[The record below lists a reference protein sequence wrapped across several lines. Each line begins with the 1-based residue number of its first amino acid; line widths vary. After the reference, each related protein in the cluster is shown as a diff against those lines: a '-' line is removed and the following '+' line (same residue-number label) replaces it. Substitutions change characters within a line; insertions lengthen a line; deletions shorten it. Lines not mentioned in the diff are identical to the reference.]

1 MRLRAVVI
9 QCSPNIGDNS
19 HANRRP
25 RYPRH
30 HPFWSA
36 TAGEAVKSINYLA
49 VVSDYTG
56 STGHAAQLATFFTAC
71 ATEAQ
76 KYVRVAVTGVTLAPA
91 TSTGAVGST
100 VQLTA
105 TIAAGATG
113 KKVTWSSSDNTV
125 ATVDVRGLVTRLKV
139 GEATITAT
147 SQDDATK
154 TGTSVITVA

>member
-1 MRLRAVVI
+1 MRIEDLVTPGIIPSGQRLRA
-9 QCSPNIGDNS
+9 
-19 HANRRP
+19 
-25 RYPRH
+25 
-30 HPFWSA
+30 
-36 TAGEAVKSINYLA
+36 EAVKAINYLA

-105 TIAAGATG
+105 TIAPAGATG
-113 KKVTWSSSDNTV
+113 KKVTWSSSDSSV
-125 ATVDVRGLVTRLKV
+125 ATVDVRGLVKRLRV
-139 GEATITAT
+139 GTATITAT

>member
-1 MRLRAVVI
+1 MRIEALVTPGTIPSGQRLRA
-9 QCSPNIGDNS
+9 
-19 HANRRP
+19 
-25 RYPRH
+25 
-30 HPFWSA
+30 
-36 TAGEAVKSINYLA
+36 EAVKAINYLA

-71 ATEAQ
+71 AAEAQ
-76 KYVRVAVTGVTLAPA
+76 KYVRVAVTGVALAPA
-91 TSTGAVGST
+91 TSTGSVGST

-105 TIAAGATG
+105 TIAPAGATG

>member
-1 MRLRAVVI
+1 MRIEDLVTPGIIPSGQRLRA
-9 QCSPNIGDNS
+9 
-19 HANRRP
+19 
-25 RYPRH
+25 
-30 HPFWSA
+30 
-36 TAGEAVKSINYLA
+36 EAVKAINYLA

-56 STGHAAQLATFFTAC
+56 STGHAAQLAAFFTAC
-71 ATEAQ
+71 ATEAN

-105 TIAAGATG
+105 TIAPAGATG

-125 ATVDVRGLVTRLKV
+125 ATVDVRGLVKRLKV
-139 GEATITAT
+139 GTATITAT

-154 TGTSVITVA
+154 TGTSAITVS

>member
-1 MRLRAVVI
+1 MRIEDLVTPGIIPSGQRLRA
-9 QCSPNIGDNS
+9 
-19 HANRRP
+19 
-25 RYPRH
+25 
-30 HPFWSA
+30 
-36 TAGEAVKSINYLA
+36 EAVKAINYLA

-71 ATEAQ
+71 AAAAQ
-76 KYVRVAVTGVTLAPA
+76 KYVRVAVTGVTVGPA

-105 TIAAGATG
+105 TIAPAGATG
-113 KKVTWSSSDNTV
+113 KKVTWSSSNDTV
-125 ATVDVRGLVTRLKV
+125 ATVDVRGLVTRRKV
-139 GEATITAT
+139 GTATITAT

>member
-1 MRLRAVVI
+1 MRIEALVTPGIIPSGQRLRA
-9 QCSPNIGDNS
+9 
-19 HANRRP
+19 
-25 RYPRH
+25 
-30 HPFWSA
+30 
-36 TAGEAVKSINYLA
+36 EAVKAINYLA

-71 ATEAQ
+71 AAEAQ
-76 KYVRVAVTGVTLAPA
+76 KYVRVAVTGVTVGPA
-91 TSTGAVGST
+91 TSSGAVGST

-105 TIAAGATG
+105 TIAPAGATG

-139 GEATITAT
+139 GTATITAT

-154 TGTSVITVA
+154 TGTSAITVA

>member
-1 MRLRAVVI
+1 MRIEDLVTPGIIPSGQRLR
-9 QCSPNIGDNS
+9 
-19 HANRRP
+19 
-25 RYPRH
+25 
-30 HPFWSA
+30 
-36 TAGEAVKSINYLA
+36 GEAVKAINYLA

-91 TSTGAVGST
+91 TSTGAVAST

-105 TIAAGATG
+105 TIAPAGATG
-113 KKVTWSSSDNTV
+113 KKVTWSSSNSAV
-125 ATVDVRGLVTRLKV
+125 ATVDVRGLVTRRKT
-139 GEATITAT
+139 GTATITAT

-154 TGTSVITVA
+154 TGTSAITVV

>member
-1 MRLRAVVI
+1 MRIEDLVTPGIIPSGKSLR
-9 QCSPNIGDNS
+9 
-19 HANRRP
+19 
-25 RYPRH
+25 
-30 HPFWSA
+30 
-36 TAGEAVKSINYLA
+36 GEAVKAINYLA

-76 KYVRVAVTGVTLAPA
+76 KYVRVAVTGVTVGPA

-105 TIAAGATG
+105 TIAPAGATG

-139 GEATITAT
+139 GTATITAT

>member
-1 MRLRAVVI
+1 MRIEALVTPGIIPSGQRLR
-9 QCSPNIGDNS
+9 
-19 HANRRP
+19 
-25 RYPRH
+25 
-30 HPFWSA
+30 
-36 TAGEAVKSINYLA
+36 GEAVKAINYLA

-71 ATEAQ
+71 AAEAN
-76 KYVRVAVTGVTLAPA
+76 KYVRVAVTGVTVGPA

-105 TIAAGATG
+105 TIAPAGATG

-125 ATVDVRGLVTRLKV
+125 ATVDVRGLVKRLKV
-139 GEATITAT
+139 GTATITAT

-154 TGTSVITVA
+154 TGTSAITVA

>member
-1 MRLRAVVI
+1 MRIEDLVTPGIIPSGQRLR
-9 QCSPNIGDNS
+9 
-19 HANRRP
+19 
-25 RYPRH
+25 
-30 HPFWSA
+30 
-36 TAGEAVKSINYLA
+36 GEAVKAINYLA

-105 TIAAGATG
+105 TIAPAGATG

-125 ATVDVRGLVTRLKV
+125 AAVDVRGLVTRRKV
-139 GEATITAT
+139 GTATITAT

-154 TGTSVITVA
+154 TGTSAITVA